1 MGVLWFYIKFL
12 LKGGYSNNL
21 KKLKFSAGS
30 WIGKNVSIFFEKPG
44 GNHQTIFLGRDVKI
58 GHFSDLYVGRDNA
71 IIIKDYT
78 TLNTHCKIAGDV
90 TIERYCLLSA
100 NILISSGAHY
110 ATKFPHLLIRHQD
123 QRVLSTEAGMREH
136 SKPVHIE
143 EDVWIGV
150 GVYIKQGVSIGRG
163 AVIGANAVVL
173 KDVAPYEI
181 VGGSPARKLKQRLE
195 FKPRNFIQAAVEE
208 DLPYFYRGFDHY
220 NVNDKNPS
228 KQVGI
233 LADEESKIAIPPFAS
248 QTFLCKG
255 FLTEPGPV
263 SLRIFID
270 DVPAGEY
277 QLTENCFELKIE
289 GKQDPARER
298 KINTYSFITFAV
310 SYDKRFSFGINSIK
324 IFESL

>member
-1 MGVLWFYIKFL
+1 MRVLWFYIKFL

-21 KKLKFSAGS
+21 RKLKFSAGS

-44 GNHQTIFLGRDVKI
+44 GNHQSIFLGRDVKI

-71 IIIKDYT
+71 IIIKDFT

-123 QRVLSTEAGMREH
+123 QRVLSTEAGIREH

-143 EDVWIGV
+143 EDVWIGF
-150 GVYIKQGVSIGRG
+150 GVYIKQGISIGRG
-163 AVIGANAVVL
+163 AVIGANSVVL
-173 KDVAPYEI
+173 NDVAPYEI
-181 VGGSPARKLKQRLE
+181 VGGSPARKLKLRLE
-195 FKPRNFIQAAVEE
+195 FRPKNFIQAAIEE

-220 NVNDKNPS
+220 NVNARNPS
-228 KQVGI
+228 RQVGI
-233 LADEESKIAIPPFAS
+233 LAYEECKIAIPPHGS
-248 QTFLCKG
+248 QPIVCKG
-255 FLTEPGPV
+255 FLTEPGPLSV
-263 SLRIFID
+263 KIFID
-270 DVPAGEY
+270 DVPAGVF
-277 QLTENCFELKIE
+277 QITESCFELKIE
-289 GKQDPARER
+289 GKQDPSPER
-298 KINTYSFITFAV
+298 KINNYSFITFAV
-310 SYDKRFSFGINSIK
+310 SYNNRFCFGINSIK